1 MDNNFLLKYIR
12 VVINAWI
19 NVYQLPIQ
27 FVIFFIYSLIHARIL
42 IITCNNS
49 NIISHSKVIT
59 ITFKV
64 V

>member
-12 VVINAWI
+12 VVINSRI
-19 NVYQLPIQ
+19 NVYQLHIQ
-27 FVIFFIYSLIHARIL
+27 FVIFFIYSLIYTRNL

-49 NIISHSKVIT
+49 NIVSHSKVIT